1 MSAPDWGSQQ
11 HPESRSRSHGAEV
24 PPRLILSTGST
35 AATRGTRIPAADVTR
50 LAELLLKT
58 QERPALDF
66 VREVAEAG
74 HGLTALVVDLLGPAT
89 RVVGAAWAEDRVG
102 FLEAGIAYGRVQQ
115 LLRRLSQEFDPGPA
129 DLLRAG
135 RVLLTVPE
143 GETHTLGLF
152 SLAELLLRDR
162 WEVVLGRP
170 VLEASPATLVH
181 TEWFDAVLISA
192 AQERLMPVVQQEVTR
207 LRQRSRNPDL
217 CVLIGG
223 NLTVLVPDAP
233 VRVGAN
239 GGGGEADA
247 VSSRLLEALAAG
259 GT

>member
-1 MSAPDWGSQQ
+1 MSAPDWGSQPQ
-11 HPESRSRSHGAEV
+11 PESRNRSHGAEV
-24 PPRLILSTGST
+24 PPRLILSGSRDAAPAWTG
-35 AATRGTRIPAADVTR
+35 IPSAHVAR
-50 LAELLLKT
+50 LADLLLRT
-58 QERPALDF
+58 QERPCLEF
-66 VREVAEAG
+66 VREVAEEG
-74 HGLTALVVDLLGPAT
+74 YGLTALVVELLGPAT
-89 RVVGAAWAEDRVG
+89 RAVGAAWAEDRVG

-192 AQERLMPVVQQEVTR
+192 AQERLLPVVQQEVTR

-217 CVLIGG
+217 CVMVGG

-233 VRVGAN
+233 ARVGAN
-239 GGGGEADA
+239 DGGGEADV
-247 VSSRLLEALAAG
+247 VSSRLLQVLSAD

>member
-11 HPESRSRSHGAEV
+11 QPESRNRSQGAEV
-24 PPRLILSTGST
+24 PPRLILSSGGE
-35 AATRGTRIPAADVTR
+35 APAGCAGMPPAHVER
-50 LAELLLKT
+50 LAELLLRT
-58 QERPALDF
+58 QERPSLDF
-66 VREVAEAG
+66 VREVSEEG
-74 HGLTALVVDLLGPAT
+74 YGLTALVVELLGPAT
-89 RVVGAAWAEDRVG
+89 RLVGEAWAEDRVG

-192 AQERLMPVVQQEVTR
+192 AQERLLPVVQQEVTR

-217 CVLIGG
+217 CVLVGG

-233 VRVGAN
+233 TRVGAN

-259 GT
+259 GA

>member
-1 MSAPDWGSQQ
+1 VSAPDWSSQQ
-11 HPESRSRSHGAEV
+11 QPEPRNRSQGSDI
-24 PPRLILSTGST
+24 PPRLVLST
-35 AATRGTRIPAADVTR
+35 RGESPANIAGMPPAHVTR

-58 QERPALDF
+58 QERPSLEF
-66 VREVAEAG
+66 VREVAEEG
-74 HGLTALVVDLLGPAT
+74 HGLTSLVVDLLGPAT
-89 RVVGAAWAEDRVG
+89 RLVGAAWAEDRVG

-192 AQERLMPVVQQEVTR
+192 AQERLLPVVQQEVTR

-217 CVLIGG
+217 CVMVGG
-223 NLTVLVPDAP
+223 NLTVLVPDAH

-239 GGGGEADA
+239 GGGSEADA
-247 VSSRLLEALAAG
+247 VSSRLLEALAAE

>member
-11 HPESRSRSHGAEV
+11 HPDSRNRPPGAEMSH
-24 PPRLILSTGST
+24 RLILSTGGES
-35 AATRGTRIPAADVTR
+35 GTRLAGMPPEHVAR
-50 LAELLLKT
+50 LAELLLRT
-58 QERPALDF
+58 QERPCLDF
-66 VREVAEAG
+66 LREVGEEG
-74 HGLTALVVDLLGPAT
+74 HGLTALVVELLGPAT
-89 RVVGAAWAEDRVG
+89 RLVGEAWAEDRVG

-192 AQERLMPVVQQEVTR
+192 AQERLLPVVQQEVTR

-217 CVLIGG
+217 CVLLGG
-223 NLTVLVPDAP
+223 NLTMLVPDAAA
-233 VRVGAN
+233 RVGAN

-247 VSSRLLEALAAG
+247 VSSRLLEALAAA